1 MLGLMRVRGVQ
12 GGSKNIKYQ
21 RGEEHLNLIWKDVD
35 WAEE

>member
-21 RGEEHLNLIWKDVD
+21 RAEEHWNLIWKDVD